1 MNLFSYSFLAD
12 ENIHPGVVKE
22 LRQQGVNILTVLDEG
37 LIGETDNAILQF
49 AHQSG
54 LAVLTHDSD
63 FGTLSIAQQQPF
75 TGIVFLRPG
84 HIQPQFTLDTFAS
97 IKNQNIDVSLPFIV
111 VATRQQNTVR
121 IRVRQF

>member
-1 MNLFSYSFLAD
+1 MNLFSYPFIAD
-12 ENIHPGVVKE
+12 ENIHPVVVKE
-22 LRQQGVNILTVLDEG
+22 LRQQEIDISSVVDEG
-37 LIGETDNAILQF
+37 LVGQPDNDILQF

-54 LAVLTHDSD
+54 RVVLTHDSD

-84 HIQPQFTLDTFAS
+84 HIQPQFTLDTLSS
-97 IKNQNIDVSLPFIV
+97 IKNKNIDVTSPFLVI
-111 VATRQQNTVR
+111 ATRQQNAVR

>member
-1 MNLFSYSFLAD
+1 MNLFSYPFLAD
-12 ENIHPGVVKE
+12 ENIHPVIVKE
-22 LRQQGVNILTVLDEG
+22 LRKQEINISSVVDEG
-37 LIGETDNAILQF
+37 LVGQPDNDILRF

-54 LAVLTHDSD
+54 QVVLTHDSD

-84 HIQPQFTLDTFAS
+84 HIQPQFTLELLES
-97 IKNQNIDVSLPFIV
+97 LEKQNIDVTPPFIV